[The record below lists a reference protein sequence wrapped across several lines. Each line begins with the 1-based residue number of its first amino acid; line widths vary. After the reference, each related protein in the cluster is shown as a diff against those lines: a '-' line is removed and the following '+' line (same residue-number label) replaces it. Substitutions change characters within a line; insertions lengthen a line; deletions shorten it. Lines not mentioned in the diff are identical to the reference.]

1 MDFFDKL
8 GDSIVTAGKT
18 VSDKAKEV
26 SDTAKLNLDI
36 KNKEIQLKEVYTTL
50 GKAYF
55 EAHKDDEE
63 NDHIEDIRK
72 IDSYERDI
80 KALRSQVQSIQ
91 GKKVCPDCGAEIAAE
106 SKFCKNC
113 GAKIEE

>member
-36 KNKEIQLKEVYTTL
+36 KNKEMQLKDEYVAL
-50 GKAYF
+50 GKAYY
-55 EAHKDDEE
+55 EAHKDEEE
-63 NDHIEDIRK
+63 NDHITEIRK
-72 IDSYERDI
+72 IDSLERDI
-80 KALRSQVQSIQ
+80 KAIRNQIQSIQ
-91 GKKVCPDCGAEIAAE
+91 GKKVCPNCGAEVAE
-106 SKFCKNC
+106 ESNFCKNC
-113 GAKIEE
+113 GAKIS

>member
-36 KNKEIQLKEVYTTL
+36 KNKEMQLKDVYTTL
-50 GKAYF
+50 GKAYY

-63 NDHIEDIRK
+63 NEHLADIRK
-72 IDSYERDI
+72 IDSFERDI
-80 KALRSQVQSIQ
+80 KALKSQVQSIQ
-91 GKKVCPDCGAEIAAE
+91 GKKVCPSCGAEVAAE
-106 SKFCKNC
+106 SNFCKNC
-113 GAKIEE
+113 GAKISE